1 MIVTKNIIPYALLH
15 ALCSKKEINFDPVIS
30 PIFHGMSHLP
40 LKNIA
45 FAYLI
50 IVNFPI
56 LD

>member
-30 PIFHGMSHLP
+30 PIFPGMSHLP